1 LQSLDYVNLIIV
13 FLIYE
18 CLSSSLILPHNLG
31 IASLFLEKKEASDG
45 FEGGEVVFREE
56 HGNAHGDRLE
66 HESGCKIRII
76 HLPCELQEAIWSNVE
91 SMRAQA
97 EKD

>member
-1 LQSLDYVNLIIV
+1 MFWDN
-13 FLIYE
+13 
-18 CLSSSLILPHNLG
+18 
-31 IASLFLEKKEASDG
+31 KEETVG
-45 FEGGEVVFREE
+45 FGGGEGIFPYER
-56 HGNAHGDRLE
+56 GNAHCDFLE

-76 HLPCELQEAIWSNVE
+76 HLPCEVQEAIWSNVE